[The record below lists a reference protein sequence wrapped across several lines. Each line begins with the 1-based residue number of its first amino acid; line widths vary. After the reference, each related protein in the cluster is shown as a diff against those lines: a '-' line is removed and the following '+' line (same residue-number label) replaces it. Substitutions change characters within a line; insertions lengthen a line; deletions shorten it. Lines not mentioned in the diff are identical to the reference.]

1 MKFYARGDQ
10 LYPSPL
16 RTAVT
21 GQFPRFV
28 GRELR
33 PAVVGSTGKVTEPP
47 AWPATAAP
55 WECPDRGP
63 VAMEIKREFGKC
75 KTLGHEPP
83 LWPADAETAA
93 LVGVEFVPVTV
104 KDGVAIASGKPAK
117 EGK

>member
-10 LYPSPL
+10 MYPSPL
-16 RTAVT
+16 RAAVV

-33 PAVVGSTGKVTEPP
+33 PAEPGPDGKIKSPP

-63 VAMEIKREFGKC
+63 VAMEIRREFGKC

-83 LWPADAETAA
+83 LWPADEATAA

-104 KDGVAIASGKPAK
+104 KDGVAIASTKLAK